1 MAKYLFKKKYKE
13 YSKGDIDIL
22 SDKKEIAFLIETETI
37 EEVKSSKDK
46 SENGFLKENE
56 ELKLENENL
65 KKEIEVL
72 QKELAKLKKQLEKE
86 VK

>member
-1 MAKYLFKKKYKE
+1 MAKYLFKKRYKE
-13 YSKGDIDIL
+13 YLKGDIDTL
-22 SDKKEIAFLIETETI
+22 SDKKESAFLIENETV
-37 EEVKSSKDK
+37 EEVKESKDK

-65 KKEIEVL
+65 KRDIEVL
-72 QKELAKLKKQLEKE
+72 QKELTKLKKQLEKE